1 MTRRRSGE
9 LSKGDLREALI
20 LDAAERLLDTV
31 GYEAMT
37 IADVAEGAG
46 ITRGALYFYFGSKQE
61 IITALFARTV
71 AVLHEKSRAAT
82 EDAANGAAAI
92 DTAMRRTEELWR
104 EHGVIMRT
112 AIDLAATVPEL
123 DALWKETA
131 DLFITAITVILEH
144 MGVPAG
150 RGPDKAAAFA
160 EALCWMIERNFY
172 QASRVSPARLK
183 RARQTCTEIWLRMA
197 PGGDDDRRE
206 LTARPG

>member
-9 LSKGDLREALI
+9 PRKGDLREAAI
-20 LDAAERLLDTV
+20 LDAAERLLSTI
-31 GYEAMT
+31 GYDAMT

-82 EDAANGAAAI
+82 EDAASGAKAI
-92 DTAMRRTEELWR
+92 DTAMRRTEDLWR
-104 EHGVIMRT
+104 EHGVVMRT
-112 AIDLAATVPEL
+112 AIDLAATVPQL

-131 DLFITAITVILEH
+131 DIFIAAIKAILEQ

-150 RGPDKAAAFA
+150 KRPDQSSALA

-172 QASRVSPARLK
+172 QASRVSPARLAQ
-183 RARQTCTEIWLRMA
+183 ARQACTEIWLRVQA
-197 PGGDDDRRE
+197 
-206 LTARPG
+206 AQ